1 MAIGKIEDSI
11 FSGLKLLT
19 PMLLIRPSSTHF
31 SKAAHVSSKGGT
43 TLGPGFTDVGLHS
56 NWGLV
61 SFKSHAM
68 WSAVSTDISWNRVY
82 VAVCRRNIVLHVVH
96 CKLHRNG
103 LLSPPTL
110 IQQLQ
115 VSAMSY
121 MQLVHNQRGFRPN
134 TCGLLPTCLAECNPG

>member
-1 MAIGKIEDSI
+1 MSPQREVLPLVLASLMWACIVI
-11 FSGLKLLT
+11 
-19 PMLLIRPSSTHF
+19 
-31 SKAAHVSSKGGT
+31 V
-43 TLGPGFTDVGLHS
+43 
-56 NWGLV
+56 GLV
-61 SFKSHAM
+61 SFKSRAV

-82 VAVCRRNIVLHVVH
+82 EVCRRNLVLHVVH

-134 TCGLLPTCLAECNPG
+134 TCGLLATCLAECNPR